1 MATTSNKF
9 STAKKTSTQLTPK
22 SISLGQDWTSS
33 FASGWQHSCI
43 AKFSFYGEKK
53 LPQRSAKVQR
63 SSSMMPPSKMCLG
76 VKVWLIKNQGLAVS
90 SLQEETPKM
99 WFCINYPQQWGR
111 ILRKSKAT
119 IDSFFLRNKLPSTL
133 ITKEMLHQPMI
144 KTFEIPSKDAM
155 T

>member
-9 STAKKTSTQLTPK
+9 STTKKPSTQLTPK
-22 SISLGQDWTSS
+22 SISL
-33 FASGWQHSCI
+33 GWQHSCI

-111 ILRKSKAT
+111 ILRKSKAN
-119 IDSFFLRNKLPSTL
+119 IDSFFLRNKLPLTL